1 MAFFFIQDFLF
12 TFTFVSLFTW
22 RHEIVDWVFRLC
34 LPMRNLLRQEH
45 SLIKCFLAWKS
56 ELWER
61 LLVWLN
67 SSIYLVLECVDFGFL
82 GLRLGNDD
90 GWSWVRNYT
99 SLVLLQVS
107 LKLSYTHV
115 LYFNILLG
123 FCLHN
128 CWLTLRLR
136 CLELS
141 LSHSLRHRDS
151 FQMVVR
157 VFHFVLSDDLG
168 RNNLGKR

>member
-1 MAFFFIQDFLF
+1 MAFFFIQDVLF
-12 TFTFVSLFTW
+12 TLTFVSSFTW

-45 SLIKCFLAWKS
+45 SLIKCFLTWKS

-90 GWSWVRNYT
+90 GWSWVR
-99 SLVLLQVS
+99 
-107 LKLSYTHV
+107 
-115 LYFNILLG
+115 YFNILLG